1 MKNSEPL
8 QNLEKL
14 LKQKELIEGSYCPFT
29 LELARRSFYEYRK
42 IINKNFVCG
51 WWVEEV
57 ATYLQNFSKDLLQ
70 GKKPILIIQAPPQ
83 HGKSTAIIDF
93 ITWLIGK
100 HPSYKTIYASFSA
113 TLGRKANARLQ
124 RILNSEIYKAIFAS
138 PRLPSLKDKTYACNK
153 EMVEFTNGEGSFR
166 NTTVE
171 GSITGESLD
180 LGIIDDPI
188 KGRKDANSL
197 IKRNTAWDWFTD
209 DFFTRFSE
217 KAGML
222 LILTRWH
229 IDDPA
234 GRLINNNPPNLTTL
248 KYSAIATTNEKN
260 RKIGE
265 ALFPQLKSLDFI
277 KKRKQQL
284 SVANFEALYQQ
295 NPVKMGGEMFKEEWI
310 QYFSTFRKY
319 QRIVISCDTG
329 FKEKIENDPSV
340 AGVWGVHSE
349 GYDLLHVYRKRAGY
363 PKLKK
368 DIIKLAEDWGHD
380 LTLYETQKLFTIMI
394 EDKASG
400 QSLIQDLRQDT
411 NFNIMPINPKG
422 SKEIRAETITPQF
435 DAGKVFLLKNAPW
448 LEDYINE
455 LLTFPN
461 SVHDDQVDMT
471 SQFLTYIEAKKSGNI
486 TDDLLKLGNM
496 NNNNMLW

>member
-1 MKNSEPL
+1 MKNYKQL

-42 IINKNFVCG
+42 LINKNFVCG
-51 WWVEEV
+51 WWIKEV
-57 ATYLQNFSKDLLQ
+57 STYLQNFSIDLQQ

-100 HPSYKTIYASFSA
+100 HPDYKTIYASFST
-113 TLGRKANARLQ
+113 TLGRRANAKIQ
-124 RILNSEIYKAIFAS
+124 RILNSEIYKTIFIN
-138 PRLPSLKDKTYACNK
+138 PRLPSLKDKTFACNK
-153 EMVEFTNGEGSFR
+153 EMIEFTNGEGSFR

-188 KGRKDANSL
+188 KGRKDANSTV
-197 IKRNTAWDWFTD
+197 KRNTAWDWFTD

-217 KAGML
+217 NAGML

-229 IDDPA
+229 LDDPA
-234 GRLINNNPPNLTTL
+234 GRLIINNPPNLTTL

-260 RKIGE
+260 RKKGE
-265 ALFPQLKSLDFI
+265 ALFPQLKSLDLI
-277 KKRKQQL
+277 KIRKQQL

-310 QYFSTFRKY
+310 KYFTSFRQYERL
-319 QRIVISCDTG
+319 VISCDTG

-340 AGVWGVHSE
+340 AGVWGVHSN
-349 GYDLLHVYRKRAGY
+349 GFDLLHVYRKRAGY

-368 DIIKLAEDWGHD
+368 DIINLVEEWGND
-380 LTLYETQKLFTIMI
+380 ISLYQSHKLFTIMI

-400 QSLIQDLRQDT
+400 QSLIQDLRNET
-411 NFNIMPINPKG
+411 NYNILPINPKG

-448 LEDYINE
+448 LEDYLNE

-461 SVHDDQVDMT
+461 SLHDDQVDMT
-471 SQFLTYIEAKKSGNI
+471 SQFLTYININKSGNI
-486 TDDLLKLGNM
+486 TDDLLELGNK
-496 NNNNMLW
+496 NNNNLLW